1 MKQEKGVVMSFMKT
15 FRFKIRFDEEFQD
28 YYFKPF
34 KNREEYIWI
43 NNIMETNKGLLA
55 ITEYGDIPVKEIDW
69 KNMLVICEV
78 K

>member
-1 MKQEKGVVMSFMKT
+1 MKT
-15 FRFKIRFDEEFQD
+15 FKFKIRYDEEFQD

-34 KNREEYIWI
+34 KNREEYVWI
-43 NNIMETNKGLLA
+43 NDILETNKGLYA

>member
-1 MKQEKGVVMSFMKT
+1 MSFMKT

-34 KNREEYIWI
+34 KNREEYVWI
-43 NNIMETNKGLLA
+43 NDIMESNKGLLA

>member
-1 MKQEKGVVMSFMKT
+1 MSFMKT

-34 KNREEYIWI
+34 KKREEYVWI
-43 NNIMETNKGLLA
+43 NDIMETNKGLLA

>member
-1 MKQEKGVVMSFMKT
+1 MSFMKT

-34 KNREEYIWI
+34 KNREEYVWI
-43 NNIMETNKGLLA
+43 NDIMETNKGLLV

>member
-1 MKQEKGVVMSFMKT
+1 MSFMKT

-28 YYFKPF
+28 YYFRPF
-34 KNREEYIWI
+34 KNREEYVWI
-43 NNIMETNKGLLA
+43 DDILETNKGLLA

>member
-1 MKQEKGVVMSFMKT
+1 MSFMKT

-34 KNREEYIWI
+34 KNREEYVWI
-43 NNIMETNKGLLA
+43 NDIMETNKGLLA

>member
-34 KNREEYIWI
+34 KNREEYVWI
-43 NNIMETNKGLLA
+43 NDIMETNKGLLA

>member
-1 MKQEKGVVMSFMKT
+1 MSFMKT
-15 FRFKIRFDEEFQD
+15 FRFKIRYDEEFQD

-34 KNREEYIWI
+34 KNREEYVWI
-43 NNIMETNKGLLA
+43 NNIIETNKGLLA
-55 ITEYGDIPVKEIDW
+55 ITKYGDIPVKEIDW

>member
-1 MKQEKGVVMSFMKT
+1 MSFMKT

-43 NNIMETNKGLLA
+43 NDILKTNKGLLA
-55 ITEYGDIPVKEIDW
+55 ITEYGVIPVKEIDW

-78 K
+78 NE

>member
-1 MKQEKGVVMSFMKT
+1 MSFMKT
-15 FRFKIRFDEEFQD
+15 FRFKIRYDEEFQD

-34 KNREEYIWI
+34 KNREEYVWI
-43 NNIMETNKGLLA
+43 NDIFETNKGLLA
-55 ITEYGDIPVKEIDW
+55 ITEYGYIPVKEIDW

>member
-1 MKQEKGVVMSFMKT
+1 MSFMKT
-15 FRFKIRFDEEFQD
+15 FKIRYDEEFQD

-34 KNREEYIWI
+34 KNREEYVWI
-43 NNIMETNKGLLA
+43 NDIFETNKGLLA
-55 ITEYGDIPVKEIDW
+55 ITEYGDIPVKRIDW

>member
-1 MKQEKGVVMSFMKT
+1 MSFMKT

-34 KNREEYIWI
+34 KNREEYVWI
-43 NNIMETNKGLLA
+43 NDIFETNKGLLD

>member
-1 MKQEKGVVMSFMKT
+1 MSFMKT

-34 KNREEYIWI
+34 KNREEYVWI
-43 NNIMETNKGLLA
+43 NDIMETNKGLLA
-55 ITEYGDIPVKEIDW
+55 ITEYGDIPVREINW

>member
-1 MKQEKGVVMSFMKT
+1 MSFMKT

-28 YYFKPF
+28 YYFRPF

-43 NNIMETNKGLLA
+43 NDIMETNKGLLA

-69 KNMLVICEV
+69 KNMLVICEL

>member
-1 MKQEKGVVMSFMKT
+1 MSFMKT
-15 FRFKIRFDEEFQD
+15 FRFKIRYDEEFQD

-34 KNREEYIWI
+34 KNREEYVWI
-43 NNIMETNKGLLA
+43 NDILESNKGLLA

>member
-1 MKQEKGVVMSFMKT
+1 MSFMKT
-15 FRFKIRFDEEFQD
+15 FRFKIRYDEEFQD

-34 KNREEYIWI
+34 KNREEYVWI
-43 NNIMETNKGLLA
+43 NYIFETNKGLLA

>member
-1 MKQEKGVVMSFMKT
+1 MSFMKT
-15 FRFKIRFDEEFQD
+15 FRFKIRYDEEFQD

-34 KNREEYIWI
+34 KNREEYVWI
-43 NNIMETNKGLLA
+43 NDIFETNKGLLS

>member
-1 MKQEKGVVMSFMKT
+1 MSFMKT
-15 FRFKIRFDEEFQD
+15 FRFKIRYDEEFQD

-34 KNREEYIWI
+34 KNREEYVWI
-43 NNIMETNKGLLA
+43 NDIMETNKGLLV

>member
-1 MKQEKGVVMSFMKT
+1 MSFMKT

-34 KNREEYIWI
+34 KNREEYVWI
-43 NNIMETNKGLLA
+43 NDIMETNKGLLA
-55 ITEYGDIPVKEIDW
+55 ITEYGDIPVKKIDW

>member
-1 MKQEKGVVMSFMKT
+1 MSFMKT

-34 KNREEYIWI
+34 KNREEYVWI
-43 NNIMETNKGLLA
+43 NDIFETNKGLLA
-55 ITEYGDIPVKEIDW
+55 ITEYGDISVKEIDW

>member
-1 MKQEKGVVMSFMKT
+1 MSFMKT
-15 FRFKIRFDEEFQD
+15 FRFKIRYDEEFQD

-34 KNREEYIWI
+34 KNREEYVWI
-43 NNIMETNKGLLA
+43 NDIFETNKGLLA

>member
-1 MKQEKGVVMSFMKT
+1 MSFMKT

-34 KNREEYIWI
+34 KNREEYVWI
-43 NNIMETNKGLLA
+43 NDIMETNKGLLA
-55 ITEYGDIPVKEIDW
+55 LTEYGDIPVKEIDW